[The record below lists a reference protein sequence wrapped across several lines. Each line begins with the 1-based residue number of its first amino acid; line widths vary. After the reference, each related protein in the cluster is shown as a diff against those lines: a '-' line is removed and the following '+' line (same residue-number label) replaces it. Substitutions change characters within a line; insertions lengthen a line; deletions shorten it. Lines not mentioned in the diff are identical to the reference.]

1 MYIIVVIDR
10 YIRVVVA
17 SDSGQVYIFPRR
29 LLLVF
34 YDGFELGFGGWQK
47 PQKSDH
53 WIIYVEMCLNVDK
66 ELNVKNQFNLYSTA
80 NNFVDKIWT
89 AVDNL

>member
-1 MYIIVVIDR
+1 MDF
-10 YIRVVVA
+10 RVVMAMFFEITLFLTHPV
-17 SDSGQVYIFPRR
+17 
-29 LLLVF
+29 
-34 YDGFELGFGGWQK
+34 GFEGWQK

-53 WIIYVEMCLNVDK
+53 WIIYVEMFLNVDK
-66 ELNVKNQFNLYSTA
+66 KLNVKNQFNLYSTA